1 MAGLGAVHLVGESI
15 VGLLNQRRALLAQG
29 SNLASVPGTQDIA
42 HVPVAKLIS
51 NSPPSSGLSLTCYH
65 IARSDHAPPV
75 TSGGSRSQ
83 RIGIS
88 LELHY
93 LLACW
98 SGTASDEL
106 SLMSWA
112 MLELNRFS
120 TLGAGQLLGD
130 NWDRDEIIQVAPGDE
145 TPEQLARLWDSFKTK
160 YRLSTTYR
168 ARVVRIGY
176 GSGQDALP
184 VVASRFSFA
193 DGDVAMEPEQ
203 AQ

>member
-1 MAGLGAVHLVGESI
+1 MAKVGAVHLVGESI
-15 VGLLNQRRALLAQG
+15 VGLLNQRRALLAQEG
-29 SNLASVPGTQDIA
+29 VLAPVPATQDIA
-42 HVPVAKLIS
+42 HVPVAKLVS
-51 NSPPSSGLSLTCYH
+51 TTPPTSGLSLTCYH
-65 IARSDHAPPV
+65 IARSDHRRRVVA
-75 TSGGSRSQ
+75 GGNRSE

-106 SLMSWA
+106 ALMSWA

-130 NWDRDEIIQVAPGDE
+130 VWDRDEMIQLAPGDE
-145 TPEQLARLWDSFKTK
+145 TPDQLARLWEGFKSK
-160 YRLSTTYR
+160 YRLSATYR

-176 GSGQDALP
+176 GTGQDSLP

-193 DGDVAMEPEQ
+193 DGDVALEPVRCR
-203 AQ
+203 